1 MRHVRLHLGSRWG
14 AAGLAVIALACGDSG
29 SDDDGDDDT
38 TTASSMTMTTAETST
53 GPTSDPTVDPTTS
66 TATTP
71 TGTTDPESS
80 SSADESSST
89 GTPGD
94 TVTLQNDSFT
104 PDMSLF
110 WQTWPMPDDCWAST
124 YEIDEGLYPFDIV
137 GVMVAIGGSPDT
149 ATFEL
154 GIWSVDGDGFPDA
167 PMGGTAMVDIEGDV
181 QNPDLDVEALLDV
194 PTIDSGSFAVV
205 LCHVDHMGAP
215 SIGTDLDGTV
225 DAAHNFIRDDGG
237 DWVPS
242 PDFFNTEGDFIL
254 RAIVRPL

>member
-1 MRHVRLHLGSRWG
+1 LALG
-14 AAGLAVIALACGDSG
+14 AIGLAAAALACGDSG

-38 TTASSMTMTTAETST
+38 TTASSMTMTMTMTGPETSA
-53 GPTSDPTVDPTTS
+53 GPTGDPTTDPTTG

-71 TGTTDPESS
+71 TTETTLEPESS

-94 TVTLQNDSFT
+94 TVTLQNDGFT
-104 PDMSLF
+104 PEMKLF

-124 YEIDEGLYPFDIV
+124 YEIDESLYPFDIV
-137 GVMVAIGGSPDT
+137 GVMIAIGGSPDT
-149 ATFEL
+149 ATFEF

-167 PMGGTAMVDIEGDV
+167 PIGGTAMVDIEGDV

-205 LCHVDHMGAP
+205 FCHVDHMGAP
-215 SIGTDLDGTV
+215 SIGIDQDGTV
-225 DAAHNFIRDDGG
+225 DGAHNFIRDDNN

-242 PDFFNTEGDFIL
+242 PDFFNTDGDFIL
-254 RAIVRPL
+254 RAIVRPV